1 MTRPCHRMMGL
12 SEDELT
18 VNVINIVKASA
29 PAKTYELFSVF
40 ALYTH
45 HHTNH

>member
-18 VNVINIVKASA
+18 VNVINIVKAPD
-29 PAKTYELFSVF
+29 PATAYELFSVF

-45 HHTNH
+45 HHTNQ